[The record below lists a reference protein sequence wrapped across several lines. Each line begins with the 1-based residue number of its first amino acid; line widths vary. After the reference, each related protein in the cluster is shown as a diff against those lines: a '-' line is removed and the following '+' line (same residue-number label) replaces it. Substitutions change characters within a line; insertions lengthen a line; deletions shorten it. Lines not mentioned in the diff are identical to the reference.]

1 MNFDEYVNKKRF
13 GEDKEWLSTALKKK
27 KLQKK

>member
-1 MNFDEYVNKKRF
+1 MNTLIKNNNKKRF

-27 KLQKK
+27 KQ

>member
-1 MNFDEYVNKKRF
+1 MNTLIKINNKKRF

-27 KLQKK
+27 KL